1 MPAIRTALTRFRDR
15 RVGVLGLARSGLAVA
30 RALRA
35 GGADVVAWD
44 DDSAALQR
52 ALELGAW
59 PGSIDDLPELAA
71 LVVSPGVPLH
81 HPTPHPLVAAARA
94 EGVPITGDV
103 ELFAEVVGERPI
115 VGVTGTNGKSTTTA
129 LVHHLLV
136 AAGRPAQLG
145 GNIGRPVFDLVL
157 GGEDETL
164 VLELSSFQ
172 LDLVETL
179 ACRVAVWLNLTPDH
193 LDRHGSLEAY
203 AAAKKRIFAA
213 QRPTDRAVVGID
225 DPISA
230 AVAEELAGSGR
241 HPIRVSV
248 GRLPAEGVGVV
259 RDELFDALDGPARP
273 VVRLEGLRAL
283 RGAHNQQNV
292 ACAYAAVRAL
302 GLTPEEA
309 VRGLPTFPGLPH
321 RMEEVG
327 RLGRVLF
334 VNDSKATNPDAASK
348 SLAAFERIYWI
359 AGGRA
364 GPGGFASL
372 RPFLGR
378 VEKAFLIGEAA
389 AALEAELGDLVPLE
403 RCGTLERALDAALA
417 AVHDVGQDAVVLLA
431 PACKSF
437 DQFESYE
444 HRGDAFRELVRARIA
459 TRRVEAPA

>member
-1 MPAIRTALTRFRDR
+1 MRTALTRFRDR

-44 DDSAALQR
+44 DDPAALQR

-59 PGSIDDLPELAA
+59 PGSIDDLPDLAA

-81 HPTPHPLVAAARA
+81 HPAPHPLVAAARA

-230 AVAEELAGSGR
+230 AVAEELARSGR

-248 GRLPAEGVGVV
+248 GRLPADGVGVV
-259 RDELFDALDGPARP
+259 RDELFDALDGPARA
-273 VVRLEGLRAL
+273 VARLEGLGAL
-283 RGAHNQQNV
+283 RGAHNQQNL

-309 VRGLPTFPGLPH
+309 VRGLPSFPGLPH

-327 RLGRVLF
+327 RLGRILF

-389 AALEAELGDLVPLE
+389 AALEAELGDLVPIE
-403 RCGTLERALDAALA
+403 RCGTLERALDATLA
-417 AVHDVGQDAVVLLA
+417 AVRDVGQDAVVLLA

-444 HRGDAFRELVRARIA
+444 HRGDAFRELVHTRIA
-459 TRRVEAPA
+459 ASRVEASA

>member
-1 MPAIRTALTRFRDR
+1 MPALRTALDRFRDR

-44 DDSAALQR
+44 DDPAALQR

-59 PGSIDDLPELAA
+59 PGSTDDLPELAA

-81 HPTPHPLVAAARA
+81 HPAPHPLVAAARA
-94 EGVPITGDV
+94 LGVPVTGDV
-103 ELFAEVVGERPI
+103 ELFAEVVGARPI

-129 LVHHLLV
+129 LVHHLLL

-157 GGEDETL
+157 GPEDEVL

-193 LDRHGSLEAY
+193 LDRHGGLEGY
-203 AAAKKRIFAA
+203 VAAKKRIFAP
-213 QRPTDRAVVGID
+213 QRPDDRAVVGID

-230 AVAEELAGSGR
+230 GVADELERRGR
-241 HPIRVSV
+241 APIRVSV
-248 GRLPAEGVGVV
+248 GRVPERGVGVV
-259 RDELFDALDGPARP
+259 DHELLEALDGPPRP
-273 VVRLEGLRAL
+273 VAHLAGLRAL
-283 RGAHNQQNV
+283 RGVHNHQNAAV
-292 ACAYAAVRAL
+292 AYAAVRAL
-302 GLTPEEA
+302 GLSPEEA
-309 VRGLPTFPGLPH
+309 VRGLETFAGLPH

-327 RLGRVLF
+327 RQGTLLF

-348 SLAAFERIYWI
+348 SLVAFERIFWI

-372 RPFLGR
+372 RPHLSA
-378 VEKAFLIGEAA
+378 VVKAFLIGEAA
-389 AALEAELGDLVPLE
+389 SALEAELGDLVPVE

-417 AVHDVGQDAVVLLA
+417 AAEASGGEGVVLLA

-437 DQFESYE
+437 DQFKSYE
-444 HRGDAFRELVRARIA
+444 ERGDVFRALVAERLARRPEVVSA
-459 TRRVEAPA
+459 